1 MTPAYPVP
9 IGIDISG
16 LGVADQ
22 ERIRQVG
29 LWAWMDEIA
38 QRPKK
43 KPSRYSLE
51 YRQARMKRREAA
63 TVRRGPKVRKS
74 G

>member
-1 MTPAYPVP
+1 MASSFGVP

-16 LGVADQ
+16 LGTADQ
-22 ERIRQVG
+22 ARIRQIG

-38 QRPKK
+38 ERPSKK

-51 YRQARMKRREAA
+51 YRQAQMRRRA
-63 TVRRGPKVRKS
+63 TRSKP
-74 G
+74 